1 MKLYSG
7 VLVKSGNKVLLCKR
21 SPKESRPN
29 TWSIP
34 CGHIEKN
41 ETPIEGAIREFNEET
56 NINLKKPDKLLN
68 FIQIGNKE
76 GLLYVF
82 FKELKQEKQPDL
94 TKAKSGHEHTEC
106 GYFDIENLPITDKND
121 DLYKIILKIL

>member
-7 VLVKSGNKVLLCKR
+7 VLVKCKNKVLLCKR

-34 CGHIEKN
+34 CGHIEK
-41 ETPIEGAIREFNEET
+41 EESPIDAAIREFKEET
-56 NINLKKPDKLLN
+56 YINLVKPDKLLD
-68 FIQIGNKE
+68 FIETSNG

-82 FKELKQEKQPDL
+82 YKEINKEIKPNLE
-94 TKAKSGHEHTEC
+94 KAKSGHEHSEC
-106 GYFDIENLPITDKND
+106 GYFDLDTLPIKNKKE
-121 DLYKIILKIL
+121 DLYKIISKIL